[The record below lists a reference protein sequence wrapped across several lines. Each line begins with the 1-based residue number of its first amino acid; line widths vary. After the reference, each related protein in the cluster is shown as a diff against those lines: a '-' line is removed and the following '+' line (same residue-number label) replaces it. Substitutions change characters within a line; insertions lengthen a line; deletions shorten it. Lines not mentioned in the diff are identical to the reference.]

1 MSGRYYYCIVKA
13 TVGSSTATTTSTP
26 VLLTVKP
33 ANYSILKS
41 GKTTFY
47 NTIDTA
53 ISAAVSGGG
62 DSGGGTIKVLNT
74 ITDNKTASTNK
85 TITIDTNGKT
95 LTREQPII
103 TTGGTLTIE
112 GSGTIYCSAD
122 SVTLNSQGGNLTI
135 SSATIRGS
143 SHHAIYVLNNTKGNI
158 TINSSYVYS
167 NGRSA
172 LGIYGTGDINIT
184 SSWIYTP
191 VKDKNALLMA
201 NGSTGDLTIKSSV
214 LGNGRNNTSG
224 ADGDNGFSATI
235 SYHSTGKLTINSSRI
250 LAGSYAAEALTVYKP
265 VTINLTGST
274 SLYAANT
281 SSPKSCIRFYSSG
294 ATVTFNSTGY
304 FYCTDTYVAD
314 AENYKETLNVTK
326 GNFVSRNNKYMF
338 YNNGAIVT
346 SYASNGSA
354 GNRTFQY
361 MDSYKS
367 TSTRIISNCYYY
379 GKGV

>member
-1 MSGRYYYCIVKA
+1 M
-13 TVGSSTATTTSTP
+13 
-26 VLLTVKP
+26 
-33 ANYSILKS
+33 
-41 GKTTFY
+41 
-47 NTIDTA
+47 
-53 ISAAVSGGG
+53 
-62 DSGGGTIKVLNT
+62 
-74 ITDNKTASTNK
+74 
-85 TITIDTNGKT
+85 
-95 LTREQPII
+95 
-103 TTGGTLTIE
+103 
-112 GSGTIYCSAD
+112 
-122 SVTLNSQGGNLTI
+122 
-135 SSATIRGS
+135 
-143 SHHAIYVLNNTKGNI
+143 
-158 TINSSYVYS
+158 
-167 NGRSA
+167 
-172 LGIYGTGDINIT
+172 
-184 SSWIYTP
+184 
-191 VKDKNALLMA
+191 
-201 NGSTGDLTIKSSV
+201 
-214 LGNGRNNTSG
+214 
-224 ADGDNGFSATI
+224 
-235 SYHSTGKLTINSSRI
+235 
-250 LAGSYAAEALTVYKP
+250 
-265 VTINLTGST
+265 TGST